1 MLNAILVNVIVL
13 SAAFLFCF
21 VMSSLFKLTAKM
33 PRIVAP
39 PQAHRWHCILL
50 SALSLSYAVAYSECH
65 YAQCHSGLCYYAECF
80 CFVL

>member
-1 MLNAILVNVIVL
+1 MLNAILLNVIVL

-33 PRIVAP
+33 PRIIAP
-39 PQAHRWHCILL
+39 PQAHQWCCNLG
-50 SALSLSYAVAYSECH
+50 SALSLSNAEPYSECH
-65 YAQCHSGLCYYAECF
+65 YAKCHSGLCYYAECF